1 MSQMLWMRLDSTAR
15 NLAPFTFTV
24 LLIVFGMVPL
34 GVPNFA
40 PIMPALGVIAVF
52 FWLVYRP
59 DLMPAWAVFLIGLI
73 QDLLGG
79 GALGVGVFVL
89 LVIYAAL
96 AGQRRYIAQ
105 ASFFLVWLVFLPV
118 AAGAFFLTWAFNSLI
133 AEVLLAPGPAAFQ
146 YLSTVAI
153 YPCIA
158 WLFLQAQ
165 RAFLK

>member
-1 MSQMLWMRLDSTAR
+1 MSQVIWTRLDGAAR
-15 NLAPFTFTV
+15 GLTPFALTV

-34 GVPNFA
+34 GIPNFA

-59 DLMPAWAVFLIGLI
+59 DLMPAWAVFLVGLI

-89 LVIYAAL
+89 LVVYAAL

-105 ASFFLVWLVFLPV
+105 ASFLLVWLAFVPV
-118 AAGAFFLTWAFNSLI
+118 AAGAFVLTWLFNSLI
-133 AEVLLAPGPAAFQ
+133 ADALLAPGPAAFQ
-146 YLSTVAI
+146 YLSTVAF
-153 YPCIA
+153 YPAIA

>member
-1 MSQMLWMRLDSTAR
+1 MSQMVWTRLDSTAR
-15 NLAPFTFTV
+15 SLAPFALTV

-59 DLMPAWAVFLIGLI
+59 DLMPAWAVFLIGLV

-89 LVIYAAL
+89 LVVYAAL
-96 AGQRRYIAQ
+96 AGQRRYLAQ
-105 ASFFLVWLVFLPV
+105 ANFFLVWLAFLPV
-118 AAGAFFLTWAFNSLI
+118 AAGAFVLTWLFNSLI
-133 AEVLLAPGPAAFQ
+133 VDALLAPGPAAFQ
-146 YLSTVAI
+146 YLSTVAF
-153 YPCIA
+153 YPAIA

-165 RAFLK
+165 RAFLR

>member
-1 MSQMLWMRLDSTAR
+1 MSQMVWTRLDSTAR
-15 NLAPFTFTV
+15 GLAPFALTV

-40 PIMPALGVIAVF
+40 SIMPALGVIAVF

-59 DLMPAWAVFLIGLI
+59 DLMPAWAVFLVGLI

-89 LVIYAAL
+89 LVVYAAL

-105 ASFFLVWLVFLPV
+105 ANFFLVWLAFVPV
-118 AAGAFFLTWAFNSLI
+118 AAGAFVLTWLFNSLI
-133 AEVLLAPGPAAFQ
+133 ADALLAPGPAAFQ
-146 YLSTVAI
+146 YLSTVAF
-153 YPCIA
+153 YPGLA
-158 WLFLQAQ
+158 WLFQQAQ

>member
-1 MSQMLWMRLDSTAR
+1 MSPTVWTRLDGTAR
-15 NLAPFTFTV
+15 GLAPFGFTV

-34 GVPNFA
+34 GIANIA
-40 PIMPALGVIAVF
+40 PVKPALGLIAVF

-59 DLMPAWAVFLIGLI
+59 DLMPAWAVFLVGLI

-89 LVIYAAL
+89 LVVYAAL

-105 ASFFLVWLVFLPV
+105 SSFILVWLAFLPV
-118 AAGAFFLTWAFNSLI
+118 AAGAFFLTWLFNSLI
-133 AEVLLAPGPAAFQ
+133 ADALLAPGPAAFQ
-146 YLSTVAI
+146 YLSTVAF

-158 WLFLQAQ
+158 WMFLQAQ
-165 RAFLK
+165 RAFMR

>member
-1 MSQMLWMRLDSTAR
+1 MNQMVWTRLDGAAR
-15 NLAPFTFTV
+15 GLTPFALTV

-34 GVPNFA
+34 GIPNFA

-89 LVIYAAL
+89 LVVYAAL
-96 AGQRRYIAQ
+96 AGQRRYLAQ

-118 AAGAFFLTWAFNSLI
+118 AAGAFVLTWLFNSLI
-133 AEVLLAPGPAAFQ
+133 ADALLAPGPATFQ
-146 YLSTVAI
+146 YLSTVAF
-153 YPCIA
+153 YPAIA

-165 RAFLK
+165 RAFLR